1 MTGYQDNTLSC
12 YQQSLTNLVPGRG
25 DAMLISE
32 EEIERIR
39 TALLRPG
46 HQARTEDVIALVNA
60 ALAAHR
66 FRSVLKHG
74 VMVQN
79 LKDKGLSHTNHYQ
92 QIEAEF
98 WHEAREAVAKRAKS
112 DTIETLINDTLKG
125 EL

>member
-1 MTGYQDNTLSC
+1 
-12 YQQSLTNLVPGRG
+12 
-25 DAMLISE
+25 MLISE

-39 TALLRPG
+39 TALLKPG
-46 HQARTEDVIALVNA
+46 HQARTEDVIALIHA

-98 WHEAREAVAKRAKS
+98 WEEAREAVKKPSESNVA
-112 DTIETLINDTLKG
+112 DTLIESL
-125 EL
+125 EA